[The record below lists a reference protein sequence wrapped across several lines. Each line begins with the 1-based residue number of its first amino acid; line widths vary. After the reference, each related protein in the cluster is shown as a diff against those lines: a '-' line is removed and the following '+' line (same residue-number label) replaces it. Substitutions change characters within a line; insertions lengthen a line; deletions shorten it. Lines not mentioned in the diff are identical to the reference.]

1 MPEAFKAGGDAYLVV
16 AAADT
21 PITLKNRADFTCDGS
36 NTTGGDQDEINAA
49 FALSDAV
56 VLCPGTFWIDGMIVM
71 GSGQSLFGCGAASV
85 LKFKDNIVPGVI
97 PLNMIYNSDPV
108 GGNDHITVKNVR
120 LDGNRVNQLAGYDQ
134 YGIRFVGVG
143 SGTGATATPG
153 CKIQCCFVESFNRRS
168 GIRLSYSNNNTV
180 TGNSCQ
186 GNGASGISLTG
197 SSNNTVTGNICQGN
211 GGYGI
216 GLTGS
221 SNTVT
226 GNICQGNGASGISLT
241 GSSNNTVTGNICQG
255 NGGYGIGLTGSSNT
269 VTGNICQGN
278 GASGISLSN
287 SSNNNTVT
295 GNICQGNGASGIF
308 LYEAN
313 NNTVTG
319 NTICSNGAYGIDFR
333 GLSDYNSI
341 ENNYTSGNTSG
352 CVNVTATCNNNVFTN
367 NQFDEGD
374 ITDAGTNTRA
384 WLNYDPS
391 ANAFITAINPPA
403 VIGGGG
409 GTLP

>member
-21 PITLKNRADFTCDGS
+21 PITLKRRADFICDGS

-85 LKFKDNIVPGVI
+85 LKFKDNTVPAVI
-97 PLNMIYNSDPV
+97 PLRMIYNSDPV

-120 LDGNRVNQLAGYDQ
+120 LDGNRINQLAAYAF
-134 YGIRFVGVG
+134 YGIYFVRVG

-153 CKIQCCFVESFNRRS
+153 CKIQCCFVESFNNS
-168 GIRLSYSNNNTV
+168 GIRLSESNNNTV

-186 GNGASGISLTG
+186 GNGASGISLTS

-211 GGYGI
+211 DGYGI
-216 GLTGS
+216 S
-221 SNTVT
+221 
-226 GNICQGNGASGISLT
+226 
-241 GSSNNTVTGNICQG
+241 
-255 NGGYGIGLTGSSNT
+255 LTGSSNT

-295 GNICQGNGASGIF
+295 GNICQGNGASGISF
-308 LYEAN
+308 REAN

-319 NTICSNGAYGIDFR
+319 NTICSNGAYGIDFP
-333 GLSDYNSI
+333 GYSDYNSI

-403 VIGGGG
+403 VVGGGG